1 MNRERWR
8 RGGGTVLA
16 LLLLA
21 GAAGRATA
29 QDPREGKVARASNEF
44 DTARRL
50 QLLTSALDPTLGP
63 LTGAWPVGVQL
74 LAQTLIEEGNDSLAG
89 IYLRWAVRLSPGLQV
104 DTVQFLPEVATAYA
118 SARRF
123 VVGSGTAADSL
134 VGTTWAWAPEGSTA
148 TRGRLQLSAPT
159 VGAALRASVE
169 GAGTPQPGAATEL
182 APGSYRVSASAP
194 GYDSLAVTREV
205 LPGVTTL
212 LELRPRRTSV
222 AAAEP
227 AAPRQIPAANAT
239 VGVQE
244 PKKTFPVALV
254 LGGVAA
260 VGAVVALRYGGRRG
274 QPTATAHH
282 RRDHT
287 TSQPVRQP

>member
-8 RGGGTVLA
+8 RGGGTALA
-16 LLLLA
+16 LVLLA

-50 QLLTSALDPTLGP
+50 QLLTSALDPSLGP

-89 IYLRWAVRLSPGLQV
+89 VYLRWAVRLSPGLQV
-104 DTVQFLPEVATAYA
+104 DTVQFLPEVASAYS
-118 SARRF
+118 SARQF

-134 VGTTWAWAPEGSTA
+134 VGTTWVWAPEGSTA
-148 TRGRLQLSAPT
+148 PRGRLQLSAPA

-169 GAGTPQPGAATEL
+169 GAGTLQPGAATEL
-182 APGSYRVSASAP
+182 APGSYRVSAAVP

-212 LELRPRRTSV
+212 LELRPRRAAV

-227 AAPRQIPAANAT
+227 AGRVPAANTT
-239 VGVQE
+239 VGEQKQ
-244 PKKTFPVALV
+244 KKKFPVALV

-260 VGAVVALRYGGRRG
+260 AVGVVALAGGG
-274 QPTATAHH
+274 GGGDDGGDPTPP
-282 RRDHT
+282 T
-287 TSQPVRQP
+287 TGGITLTFPNP